1 MRYGNTRNLP
11 LLFRDGPLVFFDI
24 APDPPCIKL
33 TYVSNHTA
41 ARQFA
46 RTAAMTIVPTI
57 VFMALAVYTITGSL
71 GGMGRSMA
79 IALVYVVP
87 ATLLQFPVQR
97 PLRRWTDAARFP
109 LNWVIF
115 VGTMLA
121 MALTT
126 VTVATYVVVR
136 LHLSKTAAELLPINR
151 TVISVWLLFAC
162 AVELYRTTRSRLESR
177 NRQLEDRV
185 EAESRALELQR
196 EDVERAREIQQALM
210 PARLP
215 QIRGCDLAAGCQPAR
230 MVGGD
235 YYDAVRLDDAR
246 VAIAIGDVSGK
257 GMAAALLMSNLQ
269 AIVRGFAPGGLAPRE
284 LCAKANQLIAGNV
297 APGKYITFFY
307 AVADMARMRLDYCNA
322 GHNPPILRHRD
333 GTVEWL
339 RDGGP
344 VLGVLPAAT
353 YPAGAV
359 DLRAGDCLVLYTDG
373 VSEAFNAAD
382 EEFGEERIIHE
393 LDRPA
398 AGAEELRQRIM
409 AAATE
414 FSNGNFHDDAT
425 MLILS
430 VA

>member
-1 MRYGNTRNLP
+1 M
-11 LLFRDGPLVFFDI
+11 
-24 APDPPCIKL
+24 
-33 TYVSNHTA
+33 
-41 ARQFA
+41 A
-46 RTAAMTIVPTI
+46 RTAALTIVPTI
-57 VFMALAVYTITGSL
+57 GFVALAVYAVTGSL
-71 GGMGRSMA
+71 SGVGRSLA
-79 IALVYVVP
+79 HAAVYVVP
-87 ATLLQFPVQR
+87 AILLQFPVQR
-97 PLRRWTDAARFP
+97 PMRRWIDSARFP
-109 LNWVIF
+109 LNWVVF
-115 VGTMLA
+115 VGVMLA
-121 MALTT
+121 MALAT
-126 VTVATYVVVR
+126 VTVATFVEVE
-136 LHLSKTAAELLPINR
+136 LDLSKTAAELLPANR
-151 TVISVWLLFAC
+151 TVVSLWLLFAC
-162 AVELYRTTRSRLESR
+162 GVELYQTTRSRLESR

-185 EAESRALELQR
+185 EVERRALQLHQ
-196 EDVERAREIQQALM
+196 EDFERAREIQQALM

-235 YYDAVRLDDAR
+235 YYDAIRLGEAS

-269 AIVRGFAPGGLAPRE
+269 AIVRGFAPGGIAPCE

-307 AVADMARMRLDYCNA
+307 AVVDIARMRLDYCNA

-339 RDGGP
+339 GEGGP
-344 VLGVLPAAT
+344 VLGVLAGAT
-353 YPAGAV
+353 YSAGAV

-382 EEFGEERIIHE
+382 EEFGEERIIRSIE
-393 LDRPA
+393 QPA
-398 AGAEELRQRIM
+398 ASAEELRLRIM

-414 FSNGNFHDDAT
+414 FSNNNFHDDAT
-425 MLILS
+425 MLILA

>member
-1 MRYGNTRNLP
+1 L
-11 LLFRDGPLVFFDI
+11 
-24 APDPPCIKL
+24 
-33 TYVSNHTA
+33 
-41 ARQFA
+41 A
-46 RTAAMTIVPTI
+46 RTAALTIGPTI
-57 VFMALAVYTITGSL
+57 GFTALAVYAITGSL
-71 GGMGRSMA
+71 GGMGSSLTN
-79 IALVYVVP
+79 ALVYVVP
-87 ATLLQFPVQR
+87 AILLQFPVQR
-97 PLRRWTDAARFP
+97 PLRRWTDSARFP

-115 VGTMLA
+115 FGVMLA
-121 MALTT
+121 MVLTT
-126 VTVATYVVVR
+126 VTVASFVVVR
-136 LHLSKTAAELLPINR
+136 INLGTTAAELRPINR
-151 TVISVWLLFAC
+151 TVIAVWLLFAF

-185 EAESRALELQR
+185 KVESHALQLQQ

-215 QIRGCDLAAGCQPAR
+215 QIQGCDLAAGCQPAR

-235 YYDAVRLDDAR
+235 YYDAVRLGEAS

-269 AIVRGFAPGGLAPRE
+269 AIVRGFAPGGLAPCE

-322 GHNPPILRHRD
+322 GHNPPILRHQD
-333 GTVEWL
+333 GAVEWL

-353 YPAGAV
+353 YSAGSV
-359 DLRAGDCLVLYTDG
+359 ELRHGDCLVLYTDG
-373 VSEAFNAAD
+373 VSEAFNAAE
-382 EEFGEERIIHE
+382 EEFGEERIIRS
-393 LDRPA
+393 LDQPA
-398 AGAEELRQRIM
+398 ASAEELRLRIM

-425 MLILS
+425 MLILA